1 MRMMIG
7 FSCENSPCIPWT
19 LTRALPPGFS
29 GWGIFKF
36 FSAVEALAAV
46 IHLLD
51 LGAGHGAI
59 LVVTWCDHVLR
70 HVNILGTKSI
80 EIP

>member
-1 MRMMIG
+1 MY
-7 FSCENSPCIPWT
+7 T
-19 LTRALPPGFS
+19 LDLDQGSAARFQCS
-29 GWGIFKF
+29 GIFKF